1 MNLSSVMGGLFI
13 CERGLQA
20 SADLFQTPCEP
31 TRETLIKFFGFRFIW
46 QTCWPW
52 FPKLQGMT
60 YQPSFAQAEFAT
72 KKKTTRREKF
82 LTRMEALIPWAKL
95 LAVIAPFYPKGER
108 GRPPVGL
115 ERMLRVYFLQ
125 QWYGLA
131 DEALEDALYDSQALQ
146 GFARIDL
153 AAEGV
158 PDATTLLKFR
168 RLLET
173 HDLCKGLF
181 TAINADLA
189 ARGLLLRAGTLVD
202 ATLLA
207 APPSTKNKEK
217 QRDPEMHQTRKGNQW
232 YFGMKAHIGADR
244 DSKLVHTMVV
254 TAANVA
260 DITKTAELLHGQETQ
275 VHADAGYTGVEKRAE
290 IMALERPIDWQIA
303 RKRGQIKALA
313 EGEEKANVKAAEK
326 AKAAVRAFVEHPF
339 HLLKNIFR
347 HRKVRYRGLAKNGHQ
362 LYTLFGLANVVI
374 GARQA
379 PA

>member
-1 MNLSSVMGGLFI
+1 
-13 CERGLQA
+13 
-20 SADLFQTPCEP
+20 
-31 TRETLIKFFGFRFIW
+31 
-46 QTCWPW
+46 
-52 FPKLQGMT
+52 MT
-60 YQPSFAQAEFAT
+60 HQPSFSQAEFAN
-72 KKKTTRREKF
+72 KKKITRREKF
-82 LTRMEALIPWAKL
+82 LARMEAVIPWGKL
-95 LAVIAPFYPKGER
+95 LAVIEPFYPKGER

-131 DEALEDALYDSQALQ
+131 DEALEDALYDSQALR

-181 TAINADLA
+181 TAINADLT

-202 ATLLA
+202 ATLIA
-207 APPSTKNKEK
+207 APPSTKNHEK
-217 QRDPEMHQTRKGNQW
+217 KRDPEMHQTRKGQQW

-244 DSKLVHTMVV
+244 DSKLVHTVVV

-275 VHADAGYTGVEKRAE
+275 VHADAGYTGVEKREE
-290 IMALERPIDWQIA
+290 IVALERKIDWQIA
-303 RKRGQIKALA
+303 RKRGQIKAMK
-313 EGEEKANVKAAEK
+313 EGTEKETLKAVEK

-339 HLLKNIFR
+339 HLLKNIFK

-362 LYTLFGLANVVI
+362 LYTLFGLANVII
-374 GARQA
+374 GAR
-379 PA
+379 PATA

>member
-1 MNLSSVMGGLFI
+1 
-13 CERGLQA
+13 
-20 SADLFQTPCEP
+20 
-31 TRETLIKFFGFRFIW
+31 
-46 QTCWPW
+46 
-52 FPKLQGMT
+52 MT
-60 YQPSFAQAEFAT
+60 HQPSFSQAEFSD
-72 KKKTTRREKF
+72 KKKITRREKF
-82 LTRMEALIPWAKL
+82 LARMEALMPWDKL
-95 LAVIAPFYPKGER
+95 LAVIEPFYPKGQR

-168 RLLET
+168 HLLET

-181 TAINADLA
+181 TSINADLT
-189 ARGLLLRAGTLVD
+189 ARGLLLREGTLVD
-202 ATLLA
+202 ATLIA
-207 APPSTKNKEK
+207 APSSTKNQEK
-217 QRDPEMHQTRKGNQW
+217 KRDPEMHQTKKGNQW

-244 DSKLVHTMVV
+244 DSKLVHTVVV

-260 DITKTAELLHGQETQ
+260 DITQTAQLLHGEETQ
-275 VHADAGYTGVEKRAE
+275 VHADAGYTGVEKREE
-290 IMALERPIDWQIA
+290 IVALERKIDWQIA
-303 RKRGQIKALA
+303 RKRGQIKTMK
-313 EGEEKANVKAAEK
+313 EGTEKETLKAVEK
-326 AKAAVRAFVEHPF
+326 AKASVRAFVEHPF
-339 HLLKNIFR
+339 HILKNIFR

-362 LYTLFGLANVVI
+362 LHTLFGLANILI

-379 PA
+379 TA

>member
-1 MNLSSVMGGLFI
+1 M
-13 CERGLQA
+13 
-20 SADLFQTPCEP
+20 
-31 TRETLIKFFGFRFIW
+31 
-46 QTCWPW
+46 
-52 FPKLQGMT
+52 GMT
-60 YQPSFAQAEFAT
+60 HQPSFSQAEFAG
-72 KKKTTRREKF
+72 KKKITRREKF
-82 LTRMEALIPWAKL
+82 LARMEELIPWTKL
-95 LAVIAPFYPKGER
+95 LAVIEPFYPKGER
-108 GRPPVGL
+108 GRPPIGL

-146 GFARIDL
+146 GFARINL

-181 TAINADLA
+181 AAINADLTA
-189 ARGLLLRAGTLVD
+189 QGLLLREGTLVD
-202 ATLLA
+202 ATLIA
-207 APPSTKNKEK
+207 APSSTKNQEK
-217 QRDPEMHQTRKGNQW
+217 NRDPQMHQTKKGNQW

-244 DSKLVHTMVV
+244 DSKLVHTVLV
-254 TAANVA
+254 TAAHVA
-260 DITKTAELLHGQETQ
+260 DITKTRELLHGQETQ

-290 IMALERPIDWQIA
+290 IVALERKIDWQIA

-313 EGEEKANVKAAEK
+313 EGAEKEALKAVEK
-326 AKAAVRAFVEHPF
+326 AKASVRAFVEHPF
-339 HLLKNIFR
+339 HILKNLFH

-362 LYTLFGLANVVI
+362 LYTLFGLVNVVI
-374 GARQA
+374 AGRSV